1 MKYFNENFVFEGLKV
16 VVVPEPTKKKKMVF
30 LVIGT
35 VYAYQTFLKKKKIKV
50 IVRQCPDYKKIVQK
64 G

>member
-1 MKYFNENFVFEGLKV
+1 
-16 VVVPEPTKKKKMVF
+16 MVF
-30 LVIGT
+30 LVLGT